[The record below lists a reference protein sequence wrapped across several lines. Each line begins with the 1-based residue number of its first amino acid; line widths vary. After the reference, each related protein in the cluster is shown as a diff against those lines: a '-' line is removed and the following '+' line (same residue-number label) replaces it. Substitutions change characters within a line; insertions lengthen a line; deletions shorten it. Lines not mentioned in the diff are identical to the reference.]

1 MTGLPSEIR
10 WEMTGLPGEVR
21 RRDRVLWRVG
31 LANLALAALM
41 LLGLAVDERVVLGL
55 NPWVKPLKF
64 ALSITIYVWTIAWLL
79 GDVRPCA
86 PRAARAI
93 SGGTGVAM
101 LVEIAAIAGQ
111 SLRGRASHFNAAT
124 PLDGAI
130 FSAMGTMILL
140 NTLLA
145 GWLLV
150 LYFRC
155 NVPLPRP
162 RVWGARLGLLVFLAG
177 SAIGGLMI
185 SRGAHAVGAADGG
198 PGLPFVNW
206 STEGGDLRPSH
217 AVGLHALQV
226 LPILGWAL
234 SRVRRLGERGATAIV
249 FVLAGTWALA
259 TALVLAQ
266 ALGGRPLLAA

>member
-1 MTGLPSEIR
+1 MTGLLGEI
-10 WEMTGLPGEVR
+10 R
-21 RRDRVLWRVG
+21 RRDRFLWRVG
-31 LANLALAALM
+31 LVHLALATLM
-41 LLGLAVDERVVLGL
+41 LVGLAVDGRVILGL

-79 GDVRPCA
+79 GDVRPGS
-86 PRAARAI
+86 PRSARAI
-93 SGGTGVAM
+93 SRGTGVAM

-111 SLRGRASHFNAAT
+111 SLRGRASHFNEAT

-145 GWLLV
+145 GWLLL

-155 NVPLPRP
+155 HVPLPRP

-177 SAIGGLMI
+177 SAIGGLMV
-185 SRGAHAVGAADGG
+185 SRGAHAVGVADGG

-206 STEGGDLRPSH
+206 STESGDLRASH

-234 SRVRRLGERGATAIV
+234 SRVRSLGDGGATAIV
-249 FVLAGTWALA
+249 FVLAGAWAAA

-266 ALGGRPLLAA
+266 ALGGRPLLPA